1 MSELQVDRSTIPTRH
16 QMASGTDIDS
26 NGQITEHEE
35 ILSDVAVRVHSAF
48 NGGTSKAPLDILWA
62 RKIVENSPLANHIS
76 AIKEKLQGADKHMP
90 EQYQGGDAWQ
100 NFRPELEH
108 SRLLDIKEPSG
119 PFDAYSMELAQM
131 TSNALEILQGI
142 IQQRDDSYL
151 PQNKDKH
158 SKKVWTQPVVIVPDD
173 AVGIMLQ
180 RASAGANGTRCTKS
194 NVVSCVSP
202 DYSEAIDGFGLTGVA
217 KYPIFMGSW
226 WMAPLMHDFDDWR
239 QDYLSILLYSFFF
252 EYNVDKVTGSKS
264 LSPLGKQVAAIWD
277 MPNLPEELQIRRSH
291 MLCSMA
297 FFDLK
302 RRHEDEF
309 CNKNTDGRTVWV
321 HKDRDIWRDF
331 KALDSAGFAHYL
343 SFAPGAAGRDDMMLA
358 GLVNDWID
366 LGPDLRYQEC
376 NSSVFALTRGSLA
389 MEDLTKC
396 YERTVWMINASF
408 LSEERHTGCVFILSA
423 CIWSLCAHRHDV
435 WRYYSLAYDTCS
447 ALQSLDLYK
456 IAELADCYSSDF
468 TPMELPDAK
477 TIAVPRR
484 AYSYQVRINDTEH
497 RGSILLH
504 ITVCEAV
511 QSGLLPASVVNYQI
525 IVPLLLRTGRIDEST
540 FLNYMD
546 QHYCTHCAEIMGSG
560 HEDGFSYAY
569 SRAIAALVME
579 EWWSGL
585 YFAVGIGSLIEAQ
598 PDQIANDR

>member
-1 MSELQVDRSTIPTRH
+1 
-16 QMASGTDIDS
+16 MASGTDS

-396 YERTVWMINASF
+396 YERT
-408 LSEERHTGCVFILSA
+408 
-423 CIWSLCAHRHDV
+423 
-435 WRYYSLAYDTCS
+435 
-447 ALQSLDLYK
+447 SLDLYK